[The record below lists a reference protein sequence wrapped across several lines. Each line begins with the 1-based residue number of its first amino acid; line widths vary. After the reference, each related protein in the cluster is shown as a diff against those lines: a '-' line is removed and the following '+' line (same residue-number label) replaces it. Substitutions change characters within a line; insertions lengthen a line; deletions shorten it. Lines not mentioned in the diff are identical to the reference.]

1 MNEQLIEILKTFDIK
16 KNVEEGMTQKEWI
29 HFLDELAKEIKQVN
43 QLPSLTGEYD
53 LRAITTENWQKYQD
67 KFDDLWAELPPEL
80 SLKVAEIVELHK
92 ALESVS
98 NI

>member
-1 MNEQLIEILKTFDIK
+1 MTVNDPLRCTGAHKFEAQASSMNEQ
-16 KNVEEGMTQKEWI
+16 
-29 HFLDELAKEIKQVN
+29 
-43 QLPSLTGEYD
+43 LTGEYD